1 MIRKPIEAGS
11 FLKARLLILI
21 TYLSAESIYRKHKTY
36 ATQRLSRDNFSEF
49 FLKTNMEEELVT
61 KIGNEFQVV
70 GPR

>member
-11 FLKARLLILI
+11 FLKARLLI

-36 ATQRLSRDNFSEF
+36 ATERLSRDNFSEF

>member
-11 FLKARLLILI
+11 FLKARLLI
-21 TYLSAESIYRKHKTY
+21 TYFSAESIYRKHKTY
-36 ATQRLSRDNFSEF
+36 ATERLSRDNFSEF